1 MGSIPDTKNN
11 TERQN
16 ERLRRFVGWT
26 IAPQSPILEHPGKA
40 GTASMITEVRLYGL
54 MEICLSLSLHL

>member
-1 MGSIPDTKNN
+1 MGSTPNTKKD

-26 IAPQSPILEHPGKA
+26 IAPQDPILEHPGKA
-40 GTASMITEVRLYGL
+40 SMITEVSLCGL
-54 MEICLSLSLHL
+54 MEICLSFSLHL